1 MSSDTAVTEQ
11 WAADAIPAPP
21 VVRSTGWTS
30 NYLRVTASVDAACAL
45 AAGLLAYYIRLDELG
60 RTEAYLLGSVLLPLA
75 WLAVLALVD
84 GYDPRVIGVGSDE
97 YRRVLN
103 AALILT
109 AAVAI
114 TSYAAKAEL
123 ARSYVVVAFPSL
135 AALDLA
141 ARYTMRRR
149 LHRQRAR
156 GICMQKVVV
165 VGYPDVIADI
175 TVQLRREAYHGL
187 SVVAAC
193 VAGPDWGPE
202 INGVPAV
209 PGLNNIASVVER
221 FGADIVAVL
230 SCPEMSSVR
239 LRELAWA
246 LEKTNTSL
254 CVAPALLDV
263 AGPRTSI
270 RPAAGLPLL
279 YMDHPEFTGVPRLL
293 KAIFDRTV
301 AFIALLFLGPLMA
314 AIALMIRLD
323 DQGPALFTQVRVGVG
338 GSTFKIYKFRTM
350 VADAELR
357 KASLAAFNESGGV
370 LFKIRADPRITRV
383 GSWLRRWSFDE
394 LPQLINV
401 VRGDMSL
408 VGPRPALPAE
418 ADLYGEHVRRRLAVR
433 PGITGLW
440 QVNGRSDLPWEEAV
454 RLDLRYVE
462 NWSFMLDLQ
471 ILWKTLAAV
480 GGGIG
485 AY

>member
-1 MSSDTAVTEQ
+1 LSSDTTVTEQ
-11 WAADAIPAPP
+11 WTAETILSPP
-21 VVRSTGWTS
+21 VARSTAWTS
-30 NYLRVTASVDAACAL
+30 NYLRVTATVDALCAL
-45 AAGLLAYYIRLDELG
+45 AAGLLAFCIRLDDLG

-97 YRRVLN
+97 FRRVLN

-135 AALDLA
+135 AALNLA
-141 ARYTMRRR
+141 ARYTLRRR

-175 TVQLRREAYHGL
+175 TVQLKREAYHGL

-202 INGVPAV
+202 INGVPTV
-209 PGLNNIASVVER
+209 PGLNHIASVVER

-230 SCPEMSSVR
+230 SCPEMSSTR
-239 LRELAWA
+239 LRELAWE

-279 YMDHPEFTGVPRLL
+279 YMDHPEFTGVPR
-293 KAIFDRTV
+293 
-301 AFIALLFLGPLMA
+301 
-314 AIALMIRLD
+314 
-323 DQGPALFTQVRVGVG
+323 
-338 GSTFKIYKFRTM
+338 
-350 VADAELR
+350 
-357 KASLAAFNESGGV
+357 
-370 LFKIRADPRITRV
+370 
-383 GSWLRRWSFDE
+383 
-394 LPQLINV
+394 
-401 VRGDMSL
+401 
-408 VGPRPALPAE
+408 
-418 ADLYGEHVRRRLAVR
+418 
-433 PGITGLW
+433 
-440 QVNGRSDLPWEEAV
+440 
-454 RLDLRYVE
+454 
-462 NWSFMLDLQ
+462 
-471 ILWKTLAAV
+471 
-480 GGGIG
+480 
-485 AY
+485 

>member
-1 MSSDTAVTEQ
+1 MSSDTTVTEQ
-11 WAADAIPAPP
+11 WTAETILTPP
-21 VVRSTGWTS
+21 VVRSTGWTG
-30 NYLRVTASVDAACAL
+30 NYLRVTATVDALCAL
-45 AAGLLAYYIRLDELG
+45 AAGLLAFCIRLDELG
-60 RTEAYLLGSVLLPLA
+60 RTEAYLLGSVLLPIA
-75 WLAVLALVD
+75 WLGVLALVD

-97 YRRVLN
+97 FRRVLN

-135 AALDLA
+135 AVLDLV

-156 GICMQKVVV
+156 GICMQKVVL

-193 VAGPDWGPE
+193 VAGPEWGPE

-209 PGLNNIASVVER
+209 PGLNHIAAVVER

-230 SCPEMSSVR
+230 SCPEMSSTR

-293 KAIFDRTV
+293 KAIFDRTLASV
-301 AFIALLFLGPLMA
+301 ALLFLGPIMA
-314 AIALMIRLD
+314 VIALMIKTD
-323 DQGPALFTQVRVGVG
+323 DKGPALFTQVRVGVG
-338 GSTFKIYKFRTM
+338 GQTFKIYKFRTM
-350 VADAELR
+350 VADAERR
-357 KASLAAFNESGGV
+357 KASLAAFNDSEV
-370 LFKIRADPRITRV
+370 LFKMREDPRITRV
-383 GSWLRRWSFDE
+383 GGWLRRWSLDE
-394 LPQLINV
+394 LPQLLNV
-401 VRGDMSL
+401 VKGDMSL
-408 VGPRPALPAE
+408 VGPRPALPEE

-471 ILWKTLAAV
+471 ILWKTLSAV